1 MGEAPRTTSARRPDV
16 RLAGTERF
24 WTPCRTFL
32 DPVSLTPNV
41 TTENHKMR
49 VAAPSLRHQHDVC
62 AHSPRR
68 IHCGHSFCAVP
79 GRPGTRWVSGARSL
93 QGAVCSHGGPRLL
106 PAPAQTGPRPRE
118 PRTLCEP
125 CTVRP
130 RGSCRTPAQGG
141 AEVRCLRVCGF
152 RPGPQGWT
160 GKRSCDR
167 RWWEKL
173 LQNRPCGWARWPGG
187 RSGTAARAAAQ
198 RAADT

>member
-1 MGEAPRTTSARRPDV
+1 M
-16 RLAGTERF
+16 
-24 WTPCRTFL
+24 
-32 DPVSLTPNV
+32 PNV

-106 PAPAQTGPRPRE
+106 PAPAQTGRPP
-118 PRTLCEP
+118 PRTP
-125 CTVRP
+125 NP
-130 RGSCRTPAQGG
+130 RGAVHCPSSRQPPDAAQGG
-141 AEVRCLRVCGF
+141 AEVRCPRVCGF

-173 LQNRPCGWARWPGG
+173 LRNRLCGWARWPGG
-187 RSGTAARAAAQ
+187 RSGTAARATAQ